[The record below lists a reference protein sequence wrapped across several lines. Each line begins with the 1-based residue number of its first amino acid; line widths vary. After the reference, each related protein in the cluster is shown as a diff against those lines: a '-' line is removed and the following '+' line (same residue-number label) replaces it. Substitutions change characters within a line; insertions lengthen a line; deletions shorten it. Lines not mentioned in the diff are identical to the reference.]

1 MTTLPTA
8 KIVTE
13 AVRGP
18 TGMTDVTTVVLVG
31 TIIAL
36 VGHHLRPDV
45 VITAGGRTL
54 TTVIVVVVVTMT
66 RSTENGHVLQTHM
79 GDTGTM
85 HTDVGAR
92 APTVV
97 PAKGAITLTYLAA
110 TETTCPTFRFS

>member
-1 MTTLPTA
+1 MTG
-8 KIVTE
+8 V
-13 AVRGP
+13 
-18 TGMTDVTTVVLVG
+18 TVVALVG

-54 TTVIVVVVVTMT
+54 TTVIVVVVIMT
-66 RSTENGHVLQTHM
+66 RSTENGHVLQTHTE
-79 GDTGTM
+79 DTGTM

-92 APTVV
+92 ARTVV
-97 PAKGAITLTYLAA
+97 PGKGAITSTYLAA